1 MLQPRQ
7 PVPALRVPT
16 LRHGDFEL
24 LGGADAL
31 TMLVFY
37 RGHHCPICMTQLKE
51 LQGLVPEFQE
61 LGVRVLAI
69 SSDTEERA
77 AQTEAKLGAGALPLG
92 HGLPLSTARAWG
104 LFISQG
110 RGKTSIGIEEPAL
123 FSEPGL
129 FVVRGDLTLYYA
141 SVQTMPFARP
151 SMQDM
156 LKALNFAIK
165 NDYPARGEY
174 EGPLP

>member
-1 MLQPRQ
+1 MLQPRK

-24 LGGADAL
+24 VSGADAL
-31 TMLVFY
+31 TLLVFY
-37 RGHHCPICMTQLKE
+37 RGHHCPICMTQLQE
-51 LQGLVPEFQE
+51 LTEQLPAFER

-69 SSDTEERA
+69 SSDTAERA
-77 AQTEAKLGAGALPLG
+77 AQTEAKVRASALTLGY
-92 HGLPLSTARAWG
+92 GLPLSTARAWG

-110 RGKTSIGIEEPAL
+110 RGTTSIGIEEPAL

-129 FVVRGDLTLYYA
+129 FVVRGDLSLYYA

-151 SMQDM
+151 SMREM
-156 LKALNFAIK
+156 VKALEFAIR